1 MFRWAVP
8 SAKRLFA
15 ACQLGI
21 SAFVGEI
28 SSGVTTVVFNMLI
41 LKLAGNVGVAAYGV
55 VANTSLVAA
64 AVFNGVSQGS
74 QPLLSD
80 YYGRGQTESVRKV
93 VRLGGCAALV
103 MAVLILGVVWALA
116 EPITAVFNHEENT
129 ALTAYAVTGL
139 RLYFIGFLFAGFNIV
154 GTGILSAVESAGWAF
169 AASIS
174 RGVVAI
180 IVCALVLSAL
190 FGMNG
195 VWLAFPAAEL
205 ITSALVA
212 AAFRKAVI

>member
-1 MFRWAVP
+1 
-8 SAKRLFA
+8 
-15 ACQLGI
+15 
-21 SAFVGEI
+21 
-28 SSGVTTVVFNMLI
+28 
-41 LKLAGNVGVAAYGV
+41 
-55 VANTSLVAA
+55 
-64 AVFNGVSQGS
+64 
-74 QPLLSD
+74 
-80 YYGRGQTESVRKV
+80 
-93 VRLGGCAALV
+93 

-154 GTGILSAVESAGWAF
+154 GTGILSSVESAGWAF

-174 RGVVAI
+174 RGFVAI

-195 VWLAFPAAEL
+195 VGLAFPAAEL
-205 ITSALVA
+205 LTSALVA
-212 AAFRKAVI
+212 AAFRKAFVY